1 MRNYQPLSVPAAATV
16 SARWDRLQRLAA
28 EEGWALETF
37 DQSRGLMIGS
47 RRTGGSDEVR
57 EHLRVILRADTTEIG
72 VRTQVLD
79 DGEWDTR
86 EITCGKYEYSRE
98 TEIAMKLEL
107 SEPVGGAGGAPH
119 GSGKAAPPGAVGSA
133 GTASPRRP

>member
-1 MRNYQPLSVPAAATV
+1 MRNYQPLSVPAAAPI

-28 EEGWALETF
+28 EEGWSLETF

-57 EHLRVILRADTTEIG
+57 EHLRIILRVDATEVG

-107 SEPVGGAGGAPH
+107 AEPAGGSGRAAQGVGTAAHRGPTVAP
-119 GSGKAAPPGAVGSA
+119 GR
-133 GTASPRRP
+133 ASPRNP

>member
-1 MRNYQPLSVPAAATV
+1 MRNYQPLAVPAAATV
-16 SARWDRLQRLAA
+16 SQRWDRLQRLAA

-57 EHLRVILRADTTEIG
+57 EHLRIVLRPDSTEVG

-86 EITCGKYEYSRE
+86 EITSGKYEYSRE

-107 SEPVGGAGGAPH
+107 SEPAARAGSSAH
-119 GSGKAAPPGAVGSA
+119 AAPATPA
-133 GTASPRRP
+133 GTTSQRRP